1 MATSQ
6 QEILRLLEEQRKAK
20 QRMQSAM
27 DAAPSGAIEPF
38 VDNLASDISGIG
50 SQIVQGNPALRAITD
65 TVRNI
70 YRGYDFELQGGLP
83 QIVPSRDREVVDIP
97 PTVVEAEAVPPL
109 FDWAP
114 DYVPAGL
121 TDASA
126 EELGGLLGSQGLGG
140 YSQLPGSGA
149 PASVVTARPE
159 MISVDGEYQPASR
172 QDAMIGIL
180 GNVMEGMPTVS
191 GRGFK
196 TEGKV
201 KEEAEEK
208 EAARIWGNFAY
219 DPAEA
224 QKRYEDAMQDIY
236 FKSTILDGIAAL
248 TGGKSQASSFV
259 EIATKRMEM
268 EEAFRD
274 QNRLQNIQRGIY
286 YTEDGLYDPPKD
298 AREAFDRAMKF
309 GASAELASKVSGYAP
324 EEDTRA
330 YYNWYRIVDG
340 KLEETVARTG
350 DKPEGEGWKKGTYS
364 APSSSGGTE
373 TERTLNMIDSLV
385 SQGNVKAAIEELK
398 RIFTYKTAG
407 DITSNEK
414 VRIRDAVEIVWNSIN
429 PSLKI
434 AVPAEVD
441 SVDKLQKWEDELKA
455 SGVRGY
461 YRVGNDIGIIE

>member
-27 DAAPSGAIEPF
+27 DAAPYDAIEPF
-38 VDNLASDISGIG
+38 VVRDISNLG
-50 SQIVQGNPALRAITD
+50 SQIVQGNPALKAITD
-65 TVRNI
+65 TVRDI
-70 YRGYDFELQGGLP
+70 YRGYDVEMQGGLP
-83 QIVPSRDREVVDIP
+83 QIVPS
-97 PTVVEAEAVPPL
+97 AENPIS
-109 FDWAP
+109 
-114 DYVPAGL
+114 Y
-121 TDASA
+121 
-126 EELGGLLGSQGLGG
+126 GLLSFGEGDQTAWDDTFSFPEAPVPLGYIPMDTTQTPGTPDTTYYGETPARELQRNIVTDEFEPVFDPGMVDYYEGEVPQGIIRR
-140 YSQLPGSGA
+140 A
-149 PASVVTARPE
+149 PYVT
-159 MISVDGEYQPASR
+159 
-172 QDAMIGIL
+172 
-180 GNVMEGMPTVS
+180 

-274 QNRLQNIQRGIY
+274 QTRLQNIQRGIY

-330 YYNWYRIVDG
+330 WNNWYNLKTG
-340 KLEETVARTG
+340 ELKQFKTG
-350 DKPEGEGWKKGTYS
+350 DRPEGEDWVIGTPAS
-364 APSSSGGTE
+364 KSEGSPGT
-373 TERTLNMIDSLV
+373 R
-385 SQGNVKAAIEELK
+385 VKFMESVKELALTG
-398 RIFTYKTAG
+398 RL
-407 DITSNEK
+407 E
-414 VRIRDAVEIVWNSIN
+414 DAVNRYINYKMAGSDLIPSQAKLKEEAYMFVYNSVPSANKIQLDKIPTAEEEALMKEQN
-429 PSLKI
+429 PNLMYWI
-434 AVPAEVD
+434 AEG
-441 SVDKLQKWEDELKA
+441 QM
-455 SGVRGY
+455 GVF
-461 YRVGNDIGIIE
+461 N

>member
-1 MATSQ
+1 MTTPFQQRFGSRFDSIVPRTYSTNIPSRLPSEEERERRRIKALEEEKERIRANERARLGAGARSGMQLTPDQELRIRSESQ
-6 QEILRLLEEQRKAK
+6 QAQ
-20 QRMQSAM
+20 
-27 DAAPSGAIEPF
+27 AAIDSE
-38 VDNLASDISGIG
+38 ISGTPI
-50 SQIVQGNPALRAITD
+50 
-65 TVRNI
+65 
-70 YRGYDFELQGGLP
+70 
-83 QIVPSRDREVVDIP
+83 
-97 PTVVEAEAVPPL
+97 TVVEAESPSPL

-126 EELGGLLGSQGLGG
+126 EELGGLLGSEGLGG
-140 YSQLPGSGA
+140 YGQLPGSGA

-159 MISVDGEYQPASR
+159 MVKVDGEYQPASR

-196 TEGKV
+196 AEGKA

-208 EAARIWGNFAY
+208 EAARIWGNYSY
-219 DPAEA
+219 DPVEA
-224 QKRYEDAMQDIY
+224 QNRYEEGMQDI
-236 FKSTILDGIAAL
+236 FKKSMMLNAIAAL

-274 QNRLQNIQRGIY
+274 QTRLQNIQRGIY
-286 YTEDGLYDPPKD
+286 YTEDGIYDPPKNQQ
-298 AREAFDRAMKF
+298 EAFDRAMKF
-309 GASAELASKVSGYAP
+309 GASADLASKVSGYAP
-324 EEDTRA
+324 KDDDRA
-330 YYNWYRIVDG
+330 WNNWYRIVDG

-350 DKPEGEGWKKGTYS
+350 DKPEGEGWKKGAYS

-373 TERTLNMIDSLV
+373 TERTLNIIDSLV

-441 SVDKLQKWEDELKA
+441 SVDKLQKWEDELKV

>member
-1 MATSQ
+1 MVLS
-6 QEILRLLEEQRKAK
+6 LREQYGNRVRPRTYGPRRK
-20 QRMQSAM
+20 RF
-27 DAAPSGAIEPF
+27 PLIEDESPTF
-38 VDNLASDISGIG
+38 SSTVSDIG
-50 SQIVQGNPALRAITD
+50 SQIVEGNPAIRAITD
-65 TVRNI
+65 TIRDI
-70 YRGYDFELQGGLP
+70 YRNYDVELEGGILP
-83 QIVPSRDREVVDIP
+83 QIVPSDDN
-97 PTVVEAEAVPPL
+97 
-109 FDWAP
+109 
-114 DYVPAGL
+114 PA
-121 TDASA
+121 SY
-126 EELGGLLGSQGLGG
+126 GLLSFGEGDQTAWDDTYSFPEAPVPSGYIPMDTTQTPGTPDTTYYGETPARELQRNIVTDEFEPVFDPGMVDYYEGEVPQGIIRR
-140 YSQLPGSGA
+140 A
-149 PASVVTARPE
+149 PYVT
-159 MISVDGEYQPASR
+159 
-172 QDAMIGIL
+172 
-180 GNVMEGMPTVS
+180 

-274 QNRLQNIQRGIY
+274 QTRLQNIQRGIY
-286 YTEDGLYDPPKD
+286 YTQDGVYDPPKNKQ
-298 AREAFDRAMKF
+298 EAFDRAMKF
-309 GASAELASKVSGYAP
+309 GASADLASKVSGYAP

-330 YYNWYRIVDG
+330 WHNWYRIVDG
-340 KLEETVARTG
+340 ELEETVSRTG